1 MRRILL
7 VLGLAVLLVMP
18 ISKAASAAGTTINV
32 STASQLT
39 SALANAAPGQTIVMA
54 DGTYSGRFK
63 ANKPGTASQPI
74 VLKGSSKAVIN
85 GGDTSSGYALQLDNA
100 DYWQLT
106 GFSVKGANKA
116 IMLDSTNFATLI
128 GP

>member
-1 MRRILL
+1 MRQILF
-7 VLGLAVLLVMP
+7 VLGLAVLLTAS
-18 ISKAASAAGTTINV
+18 ISTAGSAAGTTINV

-74 VLKGSSKAVIN
+74 VLKGSLNAVLN
-85 GGDTSSGYALQLDNA
+85 GGDTSSGYALQLDK
-100 DYWQLT
+100 LRHT
-106 GFSVKGANKA
+106 IRS
-116 IMLDSTNFATLI
+116 
-128 GP
+128 